1 MGFTLVSDELWEQI
15 EPLLPVEPPEPKGGR
30 PRVPDRACLTG
41 IVYVLRTGVPW
52 RFVPKELGCGSAVTC
67 WRRMRDWEEAGIWR
81 RVHEKLRHAL
91 AGSGKADPRFGI
103 IDSQSVRAV
112 FGGRT
117 PAQTPRIAGKKAAK
131 GT

>member
-1 MGFTLVSDELWEQI
+1 MAFTLVSAELWEQI
-15 EPLLPVEPPEPKGGR
+15 EPLLPVEPPKPKGGR

-52 RFVPKELGCGSAVTC
+52 HFLSAELGCGSAVTC
-67 WRRMRDWEEAGIWR
+67 RRRLRDWEDAGVWR
-81 RVHEKLRHAL
+81 RVHEKLLQAL
-91 AGSGKADPRFGI
+91 VRSGKADPRFGI
-103 IDSQSVRAV
+103 IDSQSMRAV

-117 PAQTPRIAGKKAAK
+117 PARTPRIAGKKAAK